1 MLIHKFFKRG
11 AVQTEYLI
19 ILAFVAA
26 LAASFSSDGDLLKTA
41 SNAAADAKD
50 AIIVALGGEVA
61 KINPNFSWGAGLDPY
76 KTAISDIVDKVYAK
90 FNLAD
95 KPLASIH
102 WNADG
107 TIAYVSYYDTQ
118 NGGYKTINN
127 RNEIQATYGVSNIN
141 DLPYAT
147 SMTPQNGGHLAFNTE
162 RQIIKQLSNQAA
174 YTEYSHINLQS
185 AAKNGKLVQIEGDVN
200 GNSGTYNKFTEVNYG
215 ALENNA
221 TYGSIINNFDKK

>member
-61 KINPNFSWGAGLDPY
+61 KINPNLKFGSNLDPY
-76 KTAISDIVDKVYAK
+76 KAAISDIVDKVYST
-90 FNLAD
+90 FNLPD
-95 KPLASIH
+95 KRLASIH
-102 WNADG
+102 WKADG
-107 TIAYVSYYDTQ
+107 TITYVSYYTEE
-118 NGGYKTINN
+118 GGYQTLTGNN
-127 RNEIQATYGVSNIN
+127 IQTTYNVSKIN

-147 SMTPQNGGHLAFNTE
+147 TMTPQSSGHLAFNTDG
-162 RQIIKQLSNQAA
+162 QIIKQLSNQAGSA
-174 YTEYSHINLQS
+174 EYSHINLQS
-185 AAKNGKLVQIEGDVN
+185 AAKNGKLVQIEGDVK
-200 GNSGTYNKFTEVNYG
+200 GDSGTYNKFTEVNYS
-215 ALENNA
+215 ALGINA
-221 TYGSIINNFDKK
+221 TYGSIIDNFDKK

>member
-26 LAASFSSDGDLLKTA
+26 LAGSFSSDGDLLKTA

-61 KINPNFSWGAGLDPY
+61 KINPNLKFAPELDPY
-76 KTAISDIVDKVYAK
+76 KAAISDIVDKVYSK

-118 NGGYKTINN
+118 NGGYLTLQGGD
-127 RNEIQATYGVSNIN
+127 IQNTYGVSKIN
-141 DLPYAT
+141 DLAYAT

-162 RQIIKQLSNQAA
+162 GQIIKQLSNQAA

-185 AAKNGKLVQIEGDVN
+185 AANNGKLVQIEGDVN
-200 GNSGTYNKFTEVNYG
+200 GKSGTYNKFTEVNYG
-215 ALENNA
+215 ALGNNA
-221 TYGSIINNFDKK
+221 IYGSIINNFDKK

>member
-61 KINPNFSWGAGLDPY
+61 KISPNLKFDPDLDPY
-76 KTAISDIVDKVYAK
+76 KAAISDIVDKVYSK
-90 FNLAD
+90 FNLPD

-102 WNADG
+102 WRADG
-107 TIAYVSYYDTQ
+107 TIDYVSYYDTE
-118 NGGYKTINN
+118 NGGYKTLKG
-127 RNEIQATYGVSNIN
+127 EDIQATYNVSNIN
-141 DLPYAT
+141 DLAYAT
-147 SMTPQNGGHLAFNTE
+147 SMTPQNIGHLAFNTDG
-162 RQIIKQLSNQAA
+162 QIIKQLSNQANN
-174 YTEYSHINLQS
+174 TEYSHINLQS
-185 AAKNGKLVQIEGDVN
+185 VDNNGKLVQIEGDVS
-200 GNSGTYNKFTEVNYG
+200 GNSGTYNSFTEVDYNK
-215 ALENNA
+215 LRQNA
-221 TYGSIINNFDKK
+221 TYGPSIDNFDTN

>member
-1 MLIHKFFKRG
+1 MLMNKLFKRG

-19 ILAFVAA
+19 ILVFVAA
-26 LAASFSSDGDLLKTA
+26 LATSFSGDVGLGKIA
-41 SNAAADAKD
+41 SSAAADAKD
-50 AIIVALGGEVA
+50 AIMLALGGEAA
-61 KINPNFSWGAGLDPY
+61 KINPNLSWGEGLDPY

-107 TIAYVSYYDTQ
+107 TIAYVSYYDTV

-127 RNEIQATYGVSNIN
+127 SNEIQAAYGVSNIN

-147 SMTPQNGGHLAFNTE
+147 SLTPQNIGHLAFNAE
-162 RQIIKQLSNQAA
+162 GQVIKQLGNQANN
-174 YTEYSHINLQS
+174 TEYSHINLLS
-185 AAKNGKLVQIEGDVN
+185 AANNGKLVQIEGDVN
-200 GNSGTYNKFTEVNYG
+200 GDSGTYNKFTEVNYG
-215 ALENNA
+215 ALSNNA
-221 TYGSIINNFDKK
+221 TYKNIKDQFDIK